1 MSSHLIN
8 CYSKN
13 DWVLGVAA
21 RVYEIELSKGGV
33 AGLRK
38 VEVAGVT
45 DCDVSD
51 ILGGHLEIRD
61 KIGEILS
68 RVEELGRGE

>member
-1 MSSHLIN
+1 M
-8 CYSKN
+8 
-13 DWVLGVAA
+13 
-21 RVYEIELSKGGV
+21 ELSKGGV

-61 KIGEILS
+61 KVGDILR
-68 RVEELGRGE
+68 RVEDMQRGE